1 MKNKGKMTDNI
12 QRNSHKV
19 ISWFLNRNSTS
30 QKGVAWYGSSDG
42 REEPTTKKVYPTQQE
57 LSFRYAEE
65 IKSFQPS
72 ES

>member
-1 MKNKGKMTDNI
+1 MTNNI
-12 QRNSHKV
+12 QGNSHRV
-19 ISWFLNRNSTS
+19 ICWFLNRNSTN
-30 QKGVAWYGSSDG
+30 QKGMARYISSDG

-57 LSFRYAEE
+57 LSFRYVEE